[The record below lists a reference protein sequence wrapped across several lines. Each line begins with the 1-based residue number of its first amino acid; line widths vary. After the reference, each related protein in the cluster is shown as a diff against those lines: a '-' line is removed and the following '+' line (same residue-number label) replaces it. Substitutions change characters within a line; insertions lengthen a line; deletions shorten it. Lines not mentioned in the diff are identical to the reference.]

1 MYIEDLL
8 AMARTFGVGDT
19 LQAGAL
25 DFPQEYE
32 AEFDGTVALDLA
44 QHLPMPSILLFLT
57 TAHSV
62 AFTATN
68 ARRVLTA
75 SGFDDVSWSRWS
87 PSPSRARYVA

>member
-32 AEFDGTVALDLA
+32 AEFDGRSTLELVQCLLK
-44 QHLPMPSILLFLT
+44 PSTLLFLT
-57 TAHSV
+57 AARAV

-75 SGFDDVSWSRWS
+75 SGFDDVSVY
-87 PSPSRARYVA
+87 PLEPVA